1 MKYFLFMKKSLS
13 FKKRKRKIIAV
24 MCSLITLLLGIAI
37 ILPVKKNA
45 ENIENYN
52 NINVSKAEPLVEMN
66 LTEKQ
71 KLNDFEAF
79 FNVVTTSNPMI
90 NDYKDLYGFS
100 FAEREE
106 QYKNIVKSTQN
117 DFEFYCVMNAIA
129 NDIPSIHTSFFF
141 PDYETI
147 RSYYCYN
154 AENTIATKDLE
165 ASTYYWYNTI
175 EKSFQN
181 KEYNTL
187 IFNYIDGKYFNN
199 DALSSYKSPYTSI
212 EISEISK
219 INNITINEY
228 ITNHIS
234 ISKLQYDFIN
244 NTPYRPTLLF
254 NDTYGEP
261 VQLEFVAENGEIIT
275 RNMYVDLYSE
285 YTFACQN
292 CYSEQIVEDLP
303 ESHYSVDLVQD
314 NKIIYVKVNDLSN
327 SFGTQLYSDLMTDIS
342 QNNASVILDLRNNTG
357 GNIDYERTFL
367 YSSLFNKDITRI
379 DTAYMICSKNN
390 SKVYNNFL
398 LKPVFNFNRLKEDC
412 GFNSDNSYMYTETDY
427 FYHGDN
433 IKKTDVYILTSP
445 VTASAADHF
454 VSVVKDNHLATIIGT
469 NTAGEGM
476 MGTLFMDSL
485 PNSKLVYLY
494 TPAKSFNS
502 DGTDNSI
509 YGTSPDIYADLSAD
523 GYIKIKTLIAEGQDP
538 YTYENRLKWD
548 DVLIKTLEIIKE
560 EEEK

>member
-1 MKYFLFMKKSLS
+1 
-13 FKKRKRKIIAV
+13 
-24 MCSLITLLLGIAI
+24 
-37 ILPVKKNA
+37 VKKFA
-45 ENIENYN
+45 ENIEQYN
-52 NINVSKAEPLVEMN
+52 NTNVSKAEALLEMN

-71 KLNDFEAF
+71 KLNDFNAF

-100 FAEREE
+100 FSEREE

-147 RSYYCYN
+147 QSYYCYN

-175 EKSFQN
+175 KKSFQN

-187 IFNYIDGKYFNN
+187 IFNYIDGKYVNN
-199 DALSSYKSPYTSI
+199 DALSSYKLPYTLI
-212 EISEISK
+212 EITK
-219 INNITINEY
+219 INDIPINKY
-228 ITNHIS
+228 IQNHLS

-244 NTPYRPTLLF
+244 NIPYRPALLF
-254 NDTYGEP
+254 NDKYGEP

-275 RNMYVDLYSE
+275 QNMYVDLYSE
-285 YTFACQN
+285 YAFACQN
-292 CYSEQIVEDLP
+292 CYLEQLVEDLP

-314 NKIIYVKVNDLSN
+314 NEIIYVYVNDFSN
-327 SFGTQLYSDLMTDIS
+327 SYGTQLYSDLRNAILH
-342 QNNASVILDLRNNTG
+342 NNASVILDLRNNTG
-357 GNIDYERTFL
+357 GTIDYERTFL
-367 YSSLFNKDITRI
+367 YPSLFNTDITRK

-390 SKVYNNFL
+390 RKVYNNYILQSVHGF
-398 LKPVFNFNRLKEDC
+398 KRLKEDC

-427 FYHGDN
+427 FYRGDN
-433 IKKTDVYILTSP
+433 NVKTDVYILTSP

-454 VSVVKDNHLATIIGT
+454 VSVVKDNNLATIIGT

-494 TPAKSFNS
+494 TPAKAFNS
-502 DGTDNSI
+502 DGKDNSTF
-509 YGTSPDIYADLSAD
+509 GTAPDIYAELSVS
-523 GYIKIKTLIAEGQDP
+523 GFEKKQQLISQGIDP

-548 DVLIKTLEIIKE
+548 DVLIETLKIIKE
-560 EEEK
+560 KENNK